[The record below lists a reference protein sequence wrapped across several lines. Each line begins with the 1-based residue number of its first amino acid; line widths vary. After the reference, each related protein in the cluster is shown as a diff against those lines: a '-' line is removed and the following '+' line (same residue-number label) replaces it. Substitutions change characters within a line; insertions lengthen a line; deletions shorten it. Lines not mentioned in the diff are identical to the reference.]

1 MPDEIITATF
11 EAGAAPVT
19 TPAEASGQSTDNNN
33 PAGAVPDTTPAE
45 AQGGQENQTTTQE
58 GAESPME
65 GSTDKGVRQ
74 TTLEER
80 VQELAERRITEEAQK
95 LRAEFQQQTQA
106 KAVEAIDFIP
116 DIDFEKVNNH
126 IRGVLDQIEDLKLEG
141 KMLEA
146 LDLQEGLTA
155 LRQDLKA
162 NEQRK
167 SEYLQRAQARVQ
179 TAQQYQAHQKAL
191 DDAAGFYFPRK
202 GYTPEVIEEGRRF
215 FVSSLQ
221 KDPLL
226 NARYT
231 EIGYLQGPL
240 AAMEFVE
247 KFLIE
252 NMGKKQQEIIQQ
264 KEAAK
269 TTLPP
274 GKTSTGEVSGNA
286 NLDAL
291 REKAK
296 SGNASD
302 LADYMAEK
310 RKAAATQ

>member
-1 MPDEIITATF
+1 MPDENVVTT
-11 EAGAAPVT
+11 EAGAVPVT
-19 TPAEASGQSTDNNN
+19 TPAEAQGQSTDTNNS
-33 PAGAVPDTTPAE
+33 AGAVPDAAAAE
-45 AQGGQENQTTTQE
+45 TQGGQEGQTTEQE

-65 GSTDKGVRQ
+65 GSTGVRQ

-95 LRAEFQQQTQA
+95 LRVEFQQQTQA
-106 KAVEAIDFIP
+106 KAAEAIDFIP

-126 IRGVLDQIEDLKLEG
+126 IRGVLDQIEELKLEG

-179 TAQQYQAHQKAL
+179 TEQQYQAHQKAL

-274 GKTSTGEVSGNA
+274 GKTSTGEVLGNA

-291 REKAK
+291 RERAK

-302 LADYMAEK
+302 LAAYMAEK
-310 RKAAATQ
+310 KKAAAT

>member
-1 MPDEIITATF
+1 MAETEII

-19 TPAEASGQSTDNNN
+19 TPAEAPGSTDN
-33 PAGAVPDTTPAE
+33 PAGADPGTAPAE
-45 AQGGQENQTTTQE
+45 APGGQEDQSTKQE
-58 GAESPME
+58 GAEGATE
-65 GSTDKGVRQ
+65 GSTDKGGARQ

-80 VQELAERRITEEAQK
+80 VQELAERRITEESQK

-106 KAVEAIDFIP
+106 RAAEAVNFIP
-116 DIDFEKVNNH
+116 DIDFDKVNDH
-126 IRGVLDQIEDLKLEG
+126 IRGALDQIEELKLEG
-141 KMLEA
+141 RMLEA
-146 LDLQEGLTA
+146 MDLQEGLAA

-167 SEYLQRAQARVQ
+167 AEYLQRAQARIQ
-179 TAQQYQAHQKAL
+179 TEQQIQAHQKAL
-191 DDAAGFYFPRK
+191 DDAAGFYFPKK

-215 FVSSLQ
+215 FVNSLQ
-221 KDPLL
+221 QDPLL
-226 NARYT
+226 NARYN
-231 EIGYLQGPL
+231 EIGYIQGPL

-247 KFLIE
+247 KFLVE
-252 NMGKKQQEIIQQ
+252 NMGKKQQELIQQ

-269 TTLPP
+269 ISLPP